1 MTMQATKV
9 GNKYQVVVP
18 SYAREVMTMIEPGA
32 KVVVIPQDKG
42 TGILKVVSENWVNG
56 AYGKYKGWWGKN
68 SAKYLR
74 DLRNEWN

>member
-1 MTMQATKV
+1 
-9 GNKYQVVVP
+9 
-18 SYAREVMTMIEPGA
+18 
-32 KVVVIPQDKG
+32 VVIPQDKG